1 MNKSNLNENVKC
13 FTDDIELCRTSGLPD
28 LNQTQS
34 YVGPTLL
41 SWISDLVAEYNPDGL
56 RIDTIPEV
64 DP

>member
-1 MNKSNLNENVKC
+1 MNGWIDRLKC

-28 LNQTQS
+28 LNQTLP
-34 YVGPTLL
+34 YVGDTLVQ
-41 SWISDLVAEYNPDGL
+41 WVSDLVKDFEPDGL